1 MILNRE
7 RIAVLSVA
15 AALSAASAGAQ
26 QKPLTIDAIY
36 DPQAKADLS
45 GTPVTG
51 LAWLSDTHYLQPGP
65 VGSAPLKVDAVA
77 GTSAP
82 FFETAR
88 LETVLSRIDGVTP
101 EAAKQAVRTRTPNF
115 SAARDR
121 VLLPIGGDLY
131 VYDLGAHKA
140 ARLTNGGGTEDEA
153 GFSPDG
159 TSVSFV
165 RDHDLY
171 VVPSAGGPERRL
183 TTDGGREILNGKLDW
198 VYQEEVYGRGNFRGY
213 WWSPDSKR
221 LAFLRLDERKVPKYT
236 VVDDMTTRPVFEVY
250 PYPKAGEPNPEV
262 SLGLA
267 DAAAGSVRF
276 VDLAKYKDTEI
287 LITSVGWRP
296 DGRLVFQVQDREQT
310 WLDLNTADPA
320 TGSMAT
326 LFRET
331 GPAWVETSGSP
342 RWLKDG
348 SFLWLSERDGWKHVY
363 HYRADGTAPKK
374 LTKGAW
380 EVRAL
385 YGVDEAARFIYFSS
399 TERGATVKDIMRVR
413 LDGTGMERLSNVPG
427 QHEAL
432 FNPSYGYYL
441 DTWSDTA
448 TPPQVRL
455 HEAGGRELRVVDAN
469 DVDALREYRLP
480 PFEFFQIE
488 TRDRFPMEAALIKPP
503 GFDPKKKYPVYQH
516 VYGGPHAPQ
525 VKNGWFPSNILFL
538 HLLAERGVVVF
549 ICDNRSASGKGYV
562 SARTAYKKMGP
573 SEMKDIEDAVAW
585 LKQQPWV
592 DPQRIGIGGWS
603 YGGFMAAYA
612 LTHSTHFA
620 MGIAGAP
627 VTDWRNYDS
636 IYTDR
641 IMMTPEHNP
650 DGYRD
655 TSVASAAKNLS
666 GQLLLLHGSIDD
678 NVHPQNTLQLAYEL
692 QKAGK
697 PFRMMMYPK
706 MRHTPAEPLSI
717 KHLRTTMLDFVVETL
732 RPGS

>member
-1 MILNRE
+1 MILNRQ
-7 RIAVLSVA
+7 RVAVLCVA
-15 AALSAASAGAQ
+15 VLLSAGVAGAQ

-36 DPQAKADLS
+36 DPQAKAEFG
-45 GTPVTG
+45 GTPVSG
-51 LAWLSDTHYLQPGP
+51 LAWLSDTHYLQAGAAGA
-65 VGSAPLKVDAVA
+65 VPLKVEAA
-77 GTSAP
+77 TGKSEP
-82 FFETAR
+82 IFEAAR

-101 EAAKQAVRTRTPNF
+101 ESAKQAVRGKNLNWN
-115 SAARDR
+115 AKRDGI
-121 VLLPIGGDLY
+121 LLPIGGDLY
-131 VYDLGAHKA
+131 AYDLGAHKA
-140 ARLTNGGGTEDEA
+140 ARLTNGGGSEDEA

-159 TSVSFV
+159 ASVSFV
-165 RDHDLY
+165 REHDLY
-171 VVPSAGGPERRL
+171 VVPAAGGAERRL
-183 TTDGGREILNGKLDW
+183 TEGGGKEILNGKLDW
-198 VYQEEVYGRGNFRGY
+198 VYQEEIFGRGNFRGY

-221 LAFLRLDERKVPKYT
+221 IAFLRLDERKVPKYT
-236 VVDDMTTRPVFEVY
+236 IVDDMTTRPVFEVY
-250 PYPKAGEPNPEV
+250 PYPKAGDPNPEV
-262 SLGLA
+262 TLGLA
-267 DAAAGSVRF
+267 DAAAGTVRF
-276 VDLAKYKDTEI
+276 VDLGKYKDADI
-287 LITSVGWRP
+287 LVVSVGWQP
-296 DGRLVFQVQDREQT
+296 DGRLTFQIQDREQT
-310 WLDLNTADPA
+310 WLDLNVADPA
-320 TGSMAT
+320 TGAVTT

-331 GPAWVETSGSP
+331 GPAWVESSGNP
-342 RWLKDG
+342 RFLKDG
-348 SFLWLSERDGWKHVY
+348 SFLWLSERDGWKHIY
-363 HYRADGTAPKK
+363 HCRADGTAPRR

-385 YGVDEAARFIYFSS
+385 YGVDEAARFVYFSS
-399 TERGATVKDIMRVR
+399 TERGAPLKDVARVR
-413 LDGTGMERLSNVPG
+413 LDGTEETRLSNVPG

-432 FNPSYGYYL
+432 FNPSYGMYL
-441 DTWSDTA
+441 DTWSDSA

-455 HEAGGRELRVVDAN
+455 HEAGGREVRVVDAN
-469 DVDALREYRLP
+469 DVPALREYRLP
-480 PFEFFQIE
+480 AVEFLQVE
-488 TRDRFPMEAALIKPP
+488 TRDRFPMEAVLIKPP
-503 GFDPKKKYPVYQH
+503 GFDPSQKYPVYQH

-525 VKNGWFPSNILFL
+525 VRNGWAPGTTLFL
-538 HLLAERGVVVF
+538 QLLAERGVVVF

-573 SEMKDIEDAVAW
+573 SELKDIEDGVAW

-612 LTHSTHFA
+612 LTHSKSFA

-650 DGYRD
+650 EGYRD
-655 TSVASAAKNLS
+655 TSVSLAAKDLS
-666 GQLLLLHGSIDD
+666 GQLLILHGSVDD
-678 NVHPQNTLQLAYEL
+678 NVHPQNSLQLAYEL

-732 RPGS
+732 RPGR

>member
-1 MILNRE
+1 MILNRG
-7 RIAVLSVA
+7 RIAVLSLA
-15 AALSAASAGAQ
+15 AALTAAAAGAQ

-36 DPQAKADLS
+36 DPQAKVEFS
-45 GTPVTG
+45 GSPLTG
-51 LAWLSDTHYLQPGP
+51 IAWLSDTHYLQPGP
-65 VGSAPLKVDAVA
+65 TGAVPLKVDAA
-77 GTSAP
+77 KGTSEP
-82 FFETAR
+82 FYAAAR
-88 LETVLSRIDGVTP
+88 LETVLARLDGVTP
-101 EAAKQAVRTRTPNF
+101 EAAKTAVRVKTPNL
-115 SAARDR
+115 SANRDR
-121 VLLPIGGDLY
+121 VLLPIGGDLFA
-131 VYDLGAHKA
+131 YDLGAHKA

-153 GFSPDG
+153 AFSPDG
-159 TSVSFV
+159 TSVGFV

-171 VVPSAGGPERRL
+171 VVRASGGPERRL
-183 TTDGGREILNGKLDW
+183 TTDGGPEILNGKLDW
-198 VYQEEVYGRGNFRGY
+198 VYQEEVFGRGNFRGY
-213 WWSPDSKR
+213 WWSPDGKR

-262 SLGLA
+262 ALGLVE
-267 DAAAGSVRF
+267 AAGGAVRF
-276 VDLAKYKDTEI
+276 VDLGKYKDTEI

-296 DGRLVFQVQDREQT
+296 DGRLTFQVQDREQT
-310 WLDLNTADPA
+310 WLDLVVADPA
-320 TGSMAT
+320 PGAVTT

-331 GPAWVETSGSP
+331 APAWVETSGNP

-348 SFLWLSERDGWKHVY
+348 SFLWLSERDGWKHIY

-385 YGVDEAARFIYFSS
+385 YGVDEAARVVYFSS
-399 TERGATVKDIMRVR
+399 TERGATIKDIVRVR
-413 LDGTGMERLSNVPG
+413 LDGTALTRLSNVPG

-432 FNPSYGYYL
+432 FNPSYGLYL

-455 HEAGGRELRVVDAN
+455 HEASGREVRVVDAN
-469 DVDALREYRLP
+469 DVPALREYRLP
-480 PFEFFQIE
+480 PIEFLQVE
-488 TRDRFPMEAALIKPP
+488 TINGFPMEAALIKPP

-516 VYGGPHAPQ
+516 IYGGPHAPQ
-525 VKNGWFPSNILFL
+525 VKNGWFPSTMLFL

-573 SEMKDIEDAVAW
+573 SEMKDVEDGVAW

-612 LTHSTHFA
+612 LTHSKSFA

-650 DGYRD
+650 EGYRD
-655 TSVASAAKNLS
+655 TSVSSAAKDLS

-717 KHLRTTMLDFVVETL
+717 KHLRQTMLDFVVETL

>member
-1 MILNRE
+1 MILNRG
-7 RIAVLSVA
+7 RQAALCVAAVLSA
-15 AALSAASAGAQ
+15 GAAGAQ

-36 DPQAKADLS
+36 DPETKAEFS
-45 GTPVTG
+45 GKPLTG

-65 VGSAPLKVDAVA
+65 VGSAPLKVEAA
-77 GTSAP
+77 TGKSEP
-82 FFETAR
+82 FFEAAR
-88 LETVLSRIDGVTP
+88 LETVLGRIEGVTP
-101 EAAKQAVRTRTPNF
+101 EAAKAAVRARSFNW
-115 SAARDR
+115 SARRDR

-140 ARLTNGGGTEDEA
+140 TRLTDGGGTEDEA
-153 GFSPDG
+153 AFSPDG
-159 TSVSFV
+159 ASVSFV
-165 RDHDLY
+165 RAHDLY
-171 VVPSAGGPERRL
+171 VVPAAGGAERRL

-198 VYQEEVYGRGNFRGY
+198 VYQEEIYGRGNFRGY
-213 WWSPDSKR
+213 WWSPDAKR

-236 VVDDMTTRPVFEVY
+236 IVDDMTTRPVFEVY
-250 PYPKAGEPNPEV
+250 PYPKAGEPNPV
-262 SLGLA
+262 VTLGLA
-267 DAAAGSVRF
+267 DAAAGGVRF
-276 VDLAKYKDTEI
+276 ADLAKYEGAEI

-310 WLDLNTADPA
+310 WLDLNVADAA
-320 TGSMAT
+320 TGAVTT

-331 GPAWVETSGSP
+331 APAWVESSGVP
-342 RWLKDG
+342 YFLKDG

-363 HYRADGTAPKK
+363 HYRADGTAPRK

-399 TERGATVKDIMRVR
+399 TERGATVKDVMRVR
-413 LDGTGMERLSNVPG
+413 LDGTGLERLSNTPG

-432 FNPSYGYYL
+432 FNPSYGLYL

-455 HEAGGRELRVVDAN
+455 HEAGGREVRVVDAN
-469 DVDALREYRLP
+469 DVAALREYRLP
-480 PFEFFQIE
+480 PFEFFQVE

-516 VYGGPHAPQ
+516 IYGGPHAPQ
-525 VKNGWFPSNILFL
+525 VRNGWFPSNILFL

-549 ICDNRSASGKGYV
+549 ICDSRSASGKGYV

-573 SEMKDIEDAVAW
+573 SEMKDIEDGVAW

-603 YGGFMAAYA
+603 YGGFLTAYA
-612 LTHSTHFA
+612 LTHSTSFA

-641 IMMTPEHNP
+641 VMMTPENNP
-650 DGYRD
+650 EGYRD
-655 TSVASAAKNLS
+655 TSVNLAAKDLS
-666 GQLLLLHGSIDD
+666 GQLLLLHGSVDD

-706 MRHTPAEPLSI
+706 MRHTPAEALSI

-732 RPGS
+732 RPGN

>member
-1 MILNRE
+1 MILNRG
-7 RIAVLSVA
+7 RIAVLSLA
-15 AALSAASAGAQ
+15 AALTAGAAGAQ

-36 DPQAKADLS
+36 DPQAKAEFS
-45 GTPVTG
+45 GNPVTG

-65 VGSAPLKVDAVA
+65 TGAVPLKVDAA
-77 GTSAP
+77 KGTSEP
-82 FFETAR
+82 FYEAAR
-88 LETVLSRIDGVTP
+88 LETVLARLDGVTP
-101 EAAKQAVRTRTPNF
+101 EAAKQAVRVKTPNL
-115 SAARDR
+115 SANRDR
-121 VLLPIGGDLY
+121 LLLPIGGDLY
-131 VYDLGAHKA
+131 SYDLGAHKA

-159 TSVSFV
+159 TSVGFV

-171 VVPSAGGPERRL
+171 VVPASGGAERRL
-183 TTDGGREILNGKLDW
+183 TTDGGAEILNGKLDW
-198 VYQEEVYGRGNFRGY
+198 VYQEEVFGRGNFRGY

-236 VVDDMTTRPVFEVY
+236 IVDDMTTRPVFEVY

-262 SLGLA
+262 ALGLV
-267 DAAAGSVRF
+267 DAAGGAVRF
-276 VDLAKYKDTEI
+276 VDLRKYKDTEI

-296 DGRLVFQVQDREQT
+296 DGRLTFQVQDREQT
-310 WLDLNTADPA
+310 WLDLVVADPA
-320 TGSMAT
+320 TGAVTT

-331 GPAWVETSGSP
+331 GPAWVETSGNP

-348 SFLWLSERDGWKHVY
+348 SFLWLSERDGWKHLY
-363 HYRADGTAPKK
+363 HYRADGTAPKQ

-385 YGVDEAARFIYFSS
+385 YGVDEAARVVYFSS
-399 TERGATVKDIMRVR
+399 TERGATIKDIIRVR
-413 LDGTGMERLSNVPG
+413 LDGTALTRLSNVPG

-432 FNPSYGYYL
+432 FNPSYGLYL
-441 DTWSDTA
+441 DTWSDTV

-455 HEAGGRELRVVDAN
+455 HDAGGRELRVVDAN
-469 DVDALREYRLP
+469 DVPALREYRLP
-480 PFEFFQIE
+480 PIEFFQVE
-488 TRDRFPMEAALIKPP
+488 TINGFPMEAALIKPP
-503 GFDPKKKYPVYQH
+503 GFDPKKKYPVFQH
-516 VYGGPHAPQ
+516 IYGGPHAPQ
-525 VKNGWFPSNILFL
+525 VKNGWFPSNLLFL

-573 SEMKDIEDAVAW
+573 SEMKDVEDGVAW

-603 YGGFMAAYA
+603 YGGFMTAYA
-612 LTHSTHFA
+612 LTHSKSFA

-650 DGYRD
+650 EGYRD
-655 TSVASAAKNLS
+655 TSVSSAAKDLS

-706 MRHTPAEPLSI
+706 MRHSPAEPLSI
-717 KHLRTTMLDFVVETL
+717 KHLRQTMLDFVVETL

>member
-1 MILNRE
+1 MILNRG
-7 RIAVLSVA
+7 RAFVLCA
-15 AALSAASAGAQ
+15 AALSAATASAQ

-36 DPQAKADLS
+36 DPQAKADF

-51 LAWLSDTHYLQPGP
+51 FAWLSDTHYLQPDPAG
-65 VGSAPLKVDAVA
+65 VPLKVEAATGKSGPV
-77 GTSAP
+77 
-82 FFETAR
+82 FEAAR

-101 EAAKQAVRTRTPNF
+101 EAAKAAVRSRKLNW
-115 SAARDR
+115 SAAYDR
-121 VLLPIGGDLY
+121 LLLPIAGDLY
-131 VYDLGAHKA
+131 AYDLGAHKA
-140 ARLTNGGGTEDEA
+140 ARLTSVEGVEEEA

-159 TSVSFV
+159 ALVTFV
-165 RDHDLY
+165 RQHDLY
-171 VVPSAGGPERRL
+171 VVPSDGGAERRL
-183 TTDGGREILNGKLDW
+183 TTDGGKEILNGKLDW
-198 VYQEEVYGRGNFRGY
+198 VYQEEVFGRGKFRGY

-221 LAFLRLDERKVPKYT
+221 IAFFRLDERKVPKYT
-236 VVDDMTTRPVFEVY
+236 ITDDMTTRPVFDVY

-262 SLGLA
+262 SLGIA
-267 DAAAGSVRF
+267 DAAAGAVRF
-276 VDLAKYKDTEI
+276 VDLGKYAGTDI

-296 DGRLVFQVQDREQT
+296 DGRLTFQVQDREQT
-310 WLDLNTADPA
+310 WLDLDLADPA
-320 TGSMAT
+320 TGAVTT

-331 GPAWVETSGSP
+331 GPAWVETSGNP
-342 RWLKDG
+342 HWLKDG

-363 HYRADGTAPKK
+363 HYRADGTAPRR

-385 YGVDEAARFIYFSS
+385 YGVDEAARWVYFSS
-399 TERGATVKDIMRVR
+399 TERSAIVKDVVRVR
-413 LDGTGMERLSNVPG
+413 LDGTGLERLSNAPG
-427 QHEAL
+427 QHDAL
-432 FNPSYGYYL
+432 FNPSYGLYL
-441 DTWSDTA
+441 DTWSDSA

-455 HEAGGRELRVVDAN
+455 HEAGGRELRIVDAN
-469 DVDALREYRLP
+469 DAPALREYLVP
-480 PFEFFQIE
+480 PFEYFQVE

-516 VYGGPHAPQ
+516 VYGGPQAPQ
-525 VKNGWFPSNILFL
+525 VKNGWAPSNMLFL
-538 HLLAERGVVVF
+538 HLLASRGVVVF
-549 ICDNRSASGKGYV
+549 VCDNRSASGKGHV

-573 SEMKDIEDAVAW
+573 SELKDIEDGVAW

-603 YGGFMAAYA
+603 YGGFLTAYA
-612 LTHSTHFA
+612 LTHSTSFA

-641 IMMTPEHNP
+641 IMGTPANNP
-650 DGYRD
+650 EGYRD
-655 TSVASAAKNLS
+655 TSVVSAAKNLS
-666 GQLLLLHGSIDD
+666 GQLLLLHGTIDD

-706 MRHTPAEPLSI
+706 MRHTPTEPLSI

-732 RPGS
+732 QPGN